1 MKPEPRLA
9 NLLVPGAGNLQ
20 QLAPHLHELGVLN
33 LFVYSHRRSTTAAS
47 LGLPE
52 DRALNLWMKEYLTR
66 GHLKLI
72 GWRHSEQL
80 FPIYNAIWQA
90 GVLRHWRPA
99 PVVHV
104 LLWGAAQRVLERARR
119 EGSVTV
125 GLIANSHP
133 LQLQQLLAEE
143 AVRLGIPFERA
154 KDHRLIDAVLGEVAR
169 CDHLQAESEFTK
181 RSYIAAGFPAERIHV
196 VRPGKELTRFY
207 PASDAEEQEA
217 LSRFRVLCVGAVSLR
232 KGQVH
237 LLEAWRRLHLP
248 NGQLTLIG
256 GINAEVASI
265 VRGYDGEFEHFG
277 RVESLRPYF
286 VRSSVLVV
294 PSIEDGHAHVVG
306 EALACGIPVIATVNT
321 GAADYIRN
329 GVNGYIVPVAS
340 PEAIAEK
347 LEALHRDPALL
358 RALREGA
365 RATIATVGDWRDRAR
380 DFAALYRRIAP
391 VSAPATFDPAPAAAL

>member
-1 MKPEPRLA
+1 MKPAPKLA

-20 QLAPHLHELGVLN
+20 QLAPRLHELGVLN
-33 LFVYSHRRSTTAAS
+33 LFVYSHRRSTTPES

-52 DRALNLWMKEYLTR
+52 GCALNLWPKEYLTR
-66 GHLKLI
+66 AHLKLL
-72 GWRHSEQL
+72 GWRYTEPM
-80 FPIYNAIWQA
+80 FPIYNAIWELS
-90 GVLRHWRPA
+90 VLRHWRPA
-99 PVVHV
+99 PVVHA
-104 LLWGAAQRVLERARR
+104 LLWGAARHVLERARR
-119 EGSVTV
+119 EGSVTI

-133 LQLQQLLAEE
+133 IQLRQLLAEE
-143 AVRLGIPFERA
+143 AERLRIPFERA
-154 KDHRLIDAVLGEVAR
+154 DDHRLVDAVLQEVAS

-196 VRPGKELTRFY
+196 VRPGKELSRFY
-207 PASDAEEQEA
+207 PASEAEEQEA
-217 LSRFRVLCVGAVSLR
+217 LSGFRVLCVGAVSLR

-248 NGQLTLIG
+248 NAELTLIG
-256 GINAEVASI
+256 GITADVAAI
-265 VRGYDGEFEHFG
+265 MRRYGDEFEHFG

-321 GAADYIRN
+321 GAADYIRD
-329 GVNGYIVPVAS
+329 GVNGYVVPIAS
-340 PEAIAEK
+340 PDAIAEK
-347 LEALHRDPALL
+347 LAALHRDPTLL
-358 RALREGA
+358 RALRDGA
-365 RATIATVGDWRDRAR
+365 RATIPTVGDWRDRAR

-391 VSAPATFDPAPAAAL
+391 ISAPATFDRAPAAAL